1 MNGILIMMN
10 GRFGKQIFRFTH
22 VQMHQDDDPVW
33 YRAAGG
39 CRCQIC
45 GLTYREHPL
54 YDEQTMHGKPV
65 DHRLCNGDVVHL

>member
-1 MNGILIMMN
+1 MRTIKRL
-10 GRFGKQIFRFTH
+10 FRFTWE
-22 VQMHQDDDPVW
+22 QMHQDDDPVW

-39 CRCQIC
+39 CRCEVC

-54 YDEQTMHGKPV
+54 YEDHTYNVQI